1 MTSQRR
7 GDGQRRVDVI
17 DNNSYVS
24 YLKNKVDALTSEVRT
39 LKSRVAHSGGRRGS
53 LKELR
58 STYKWTDDDMDISEQ
73 VLKFSTEYLFPRFKF
88 LEKGWIVHKPEQEGG
103 MRFSIFVKNHLPLP
117 DDVVFEEKWDTLIAP
132 TIVKRYTDMRCN
144 INGMVREQY
153 KREYAI

>member
-1 MTSQRR
+1 M
-7 GDGQRRVDVI
+7 
-17 DNNSYVS
+17 
-24 YLKNKVDALTSEVRT
+24 TSEVRT
-39 LKSRVAHSGGRRGS
+39 LKSRVAYSGGRRGS

-58 STYKWTDDDMDISEQ
+58 LTYKWTEDDMDISEQ
-73 VLKFSTEYLFPRFKF
+73 VLKFATEYLFPRFKF
-88 LEKGWIVHKPEQEGG
+88 LEKGWIVHNTEWEGG
-103 MRFSIFVKNHLPLP
+103 MHFSIFVKNHLPLP

>member
-1 MTSQRR
+1 MTSQNR
-7 GDGQRRVDVI
+7 GGGEHRVDIV
-17 DNNSYVS
+17 NNNGYVA

-58 STYKWTDDDMDISEQ
+58 LTYKWTEDDMDISEQ
-73 VLKFSTEYLFPRFKF
+73 VLKFATEYLFPRFKF
-88 LEKGWIVHKPEQEGG
+88 LEKGWIVHNTEREGG